1 MKDCPSGFFCITQ
14 NKVIMFSLIFVIIF
28 FYLSHNKQNN
38 NDNNKQFKNE
48 IKTINQKLDEQ
59 NEIIENKINVI
70 NHEHKPTLL
79 DMSNPMFVVNK
90 NYQRTVNPLLPPLRS
105 YPNSNLSVNIR
116 NIGVPINIPTR
127 GPVGEYQQ
135 IGVLSNESN
144 DKVLPLYGRPT
155 HTNSN
160 KWSYYTSTDKFN
172 QLKLPIDYKSKKCTG
187 EYGCEEIYNGDEI
200 QVPFYKDKKF
210 KVTIYELDAPRYIPY
225 V

>member
-14 NKVIMFSLIFVIIF
+14 NKLIMVFLILFIIF
-28 FYLSHNKQNN
+28 YYFLNNRQNN
-38 NDNNKQFKNE
+38 NQVYSEINTIKQNLERQEKQNDFIEDKIDLISNDN
-48 IKTINQKLDEQ
+48 
-59 NEIIENKINVI
+59 
-70 NHEHKPTLL
+70 KPTLL

-90 NYQRTVNPLLPPLRS
+90 NYERTVNPLLPPLRS
-105 YPNSNLSVNIR
+105 YPNSNLSLNIR
-116 NIGVPINIPTR
+116 KIGVPINIPTR
-127 GPVGEYQQ
+127 GSVGEFQQ
-135 IGVLSNESN
+135 IGILSNESN
-144 DKVLPLYGRPT
+144 EKVLPLYGRPT

-172 QLKLPIDYKSKKCTG
+172 QLKLPVDYKNKKCTG
-187 EYGCEEIYNGDEI
+187 DYGCDELYNDDEI